1 MSGDMTPNAQGRRL
15 MWRGTGR
22 THAGLVRS
30 DNQDAFVVLDQFGLW
45 VIADGM
51 GGHAGGEVASRLAV
65 ETLSAWGPRLVQ
77 PEASACQDRSLQEN
91 GPLREAIQAANVA
104 IREQALTHPQLAGMG
119 TTFVSLQIA
128 AGSAA
133 GPAACATV
141 AHIGD
146 SRAYLVR
153 GNSLT
158 QLTRDHTWVD
168 GQVQQGLLTPQEASV
183 HPWHHMLTKSL
194 GSASVA
200 EPDCSVH
207 PLRADDWILL
217 CTDGLTN
224 MLEDRQILEVLSSSG
239 ASAERACDALIAE
252 ANRRGG
258 QDNTT
263 VLLVRADSGTA

>member
-1 MSGDMTPNAQGRRL
+1 MTADVEGRRL
-15 MWRGTGR
+15 MWRGIGR

-30 DNQDAFVVLDQFGLW
+30 DNQDAFAVLDQFGLW

-65 ETLSAWGPRLVQ
+65 ETLSAWGSRLVQ
-77 PEASACQDRSLQEN
+77 PEVRAGQAPSFQADGS
-91 GPLREAIQAANVA
+91 LREAIQAANGA
-104 IREQALTHPQLAGMG
+104 IREEALAHPQLAGMG

-128 AGSAA
+128 AGPVA
-133 GPAACATV
+133 GPIAYATV
-141 AHIGD
+141 AHVGD

-158 QLTRDHTWVD
+158 QLTRDHTWVE

-194 GSASVA
+194 GSAAVA

-207 PLRADDWILL
+207 PLRAGDWILL
-217 CTDGLTN
+217 CTDGLTT
-224 MLEDRQILEVLSSSG
+224 MLDDRQILEVLAAAG
-239 ASAERACDALIAE
+239 ATAEGACDALIAE
-252 ANRRGG
+252 ANRLGG
-258 QDNTT
+258 RDNTT
-263 VLLVRADSGTA
+263 VLLVLADSVTA